1 MFVPPAARTPVLQW
15 GHESRVACHPGF
27 LRCLS
32 LLRQRFW
39 WSSMAADT
47 KDFVAACSVCARG
60 KSSHRAPAGLL
71 RPLPVPHRPW
81 SHIAVDFVT
90 GLPSSDGNTVI
101 LTIVDRF
108 SKAVHFVPLSK
119 LPSALETGNL
129 LVLHVFRLHGIPQD
143 IVSDRGPQFS
153 SRVWK
158 AFCQALGAS
167 ASLSSGYHPQT
178 NGQTEQANQD
188 LGSALRCV
196 AAEHPVSWSTHLPW
210 IEYARNSL
218 VCSAT
223 GMSPFHVSMG
233 FQPPLFPVQETV
245 VAVPSVQEHLRRIR
259 RVWREA
265 REALTRMAARNRQM
279 ADRHRT
285 PAPDYQMGQSVWLS
299 SRDLPLQ
306 TECKKLTPKYI
317 GPYVI
322 SGIINPCAIKLKLPP
337 ALNVHPVFHVSLLKP
352 VSASILN
359 PPSEP
364 PPPPWLIDDHPA
376 YSVRELLDVR
386 RRGRGFQ
393 FLVDWEGYGPEERS
407 WVSRS
412 FILDPELIREFY
424 ERFPDR
430 PGGPPG
436 GVR

>member
-1 MFVPPAARTPVLQW
+1 MLSQRSALDNKLHPCSFFSRRLSSAETNYDVGNRELLAVVLALQEWRHWLEGAAHPFFVWTDQRNLAFQTARRLNSRQAHWALFLGRFRFTLTYRPGSKNVLSRQYDPPVTQSVEENIPSPTCVIGAARWEIERVVLDAQQGLPTPEGCPPGRMFVPPAVRRAVLQW

-27 LRCLS
+27 LRSLS
-32 LLRQRFW
+32 LLRQQFW
-39 WSSMAADT
+39 WPSMAADT
-47 KDFVAACSVCARG
+47 KGFVAACSICARG

-90 GLPSSDGNTVI
+90 GLPPSDGNTVV
-101 LTIVDRF
+101 LTIIDRF

-119 LPSALETGNL
+119 LPSALETANL
-129 LVLHVFRLHGIPQD
+129 LVLHVFQLHGIPQD

-178 NGQTEQANQD
+178 NGQTERANQD

-233 FQPPLFPVQETV
+233 FQPPLFPV
-245 VAVPSVQEHLRRIR
+245 
-259 RVWREA
+259 
-265 REALTRMAARNRQM
+265 
-279 ADRHRT
+279 
-285 PAPDYQMGQSVWLS
+285 
-299 SRDLPLQ
+299 
-306 TECKKLTPKYI
+306 
-317 GPYVI
+317 
-322 SGIINPCAIKLKLPP
+322 
-337 ALNVHPVFHVSLLKP
+337 
-352 VSASILN
+352 
-359 PPSEP
+359 
-364 PPPPWLIDDHPA
+364 
-376 YSVRELLDVR
+376 
-386 RRGRGFQ
+386 
-393 FLVDWEGYGPEERS
+393 
-407 WVSRS
+407 
-412 FILDPELIREFY
+412 
-424 ERFPDR
+424 
-430 PGGPPG
+430 
-436 GVR
+436 